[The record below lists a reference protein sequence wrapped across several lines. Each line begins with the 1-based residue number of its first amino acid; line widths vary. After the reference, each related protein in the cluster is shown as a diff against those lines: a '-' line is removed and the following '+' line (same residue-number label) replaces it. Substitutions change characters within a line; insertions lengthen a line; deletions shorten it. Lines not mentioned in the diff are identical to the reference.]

1 MHLQSLSS
9 KGPPRF
15 ADVSPAPIISAAI
28 PTSAQKPM
36 TPSGYTLFLRDETLV
51 LRALSDDANDGFFNI
66 DRVPNTP
73 HAIEHLRQYGMALAR
88 QAKVT
93 FTDFTLTTP
102 SPPTK
107 SAPKKPRKLI
117 CLSTTCRAV
126 RHRARKCGFTLKSR
140 DNAYR
145 LMVGTEIIL
154 AGTLECISAYLAV
167 QDVPSK
173 PMPPRIL
180 STTYDAIA
188 KRARRRAYIVR
199 KTRLGYTMM
208 RGNMVVVAGKLIDIA
223 TYLEVH
229 T

>member
-1 MHLQSLSS
+1 
-9 KGPPRF
+9 
-15 ADVSPAPIISAAI
+15 
-28 PTSAQKPM
+28 M

-66 DRVPNTP
+66 DRLPNTP

-88 QAKVT
+88 EARVT
-93 FTDFTLTTP
+93 FTDFTMTIT
-102 SPPTK
+102 PTK

-117 CLSTTCRAV
+117 CLSMTCRAV

-145 LMVGTEIIL
+145 LMVGTDLIL

-173 PMPPRIL
+173 PTPPRIL

-188 KRARRRAYIVR
+188 KRARRRGYIVR
-199 KTRLGYTMM
+199 KTRLGYTMT
-208 RGNMVVVAGKLIDIA
+208 RGNTVA
-223 TYLEVH
+223 V
-229 T
+229 

>member
-1 MHLQSLSS
+1 M
-9 KGPPRF
+9 P
-15 ADVSPAPIISAAI
+15 
-28 PTSAQKPM
+28 
-36 TPSGYTLFLRDETLV
+36 
-51 LRALSDDANDGFFNI
+51 
-66 DRVPNTP
+66 
-73 HAIEHLRQYGMALAR
+73 QYDLPCC
-88 QAKVT
+88 
-93 FTDFTLTTP
+93 P
-102 SPPTK
+102 SP
-107 SAPKKPRKLI
+107 S
-117 CLSTTCRAV
+117 
-126 RHRARKCGFTLKSR
+126 RKCGFTLKSR

-145 LMVGTEIIL
+145 LLVGTDVIL

-173 PMPPRIL
+173 PTPPRIL

-223 TYLEVH
+223 TYLEAH

>member
-1 MHLQSLSS
+1 
-9 KGPPRF
+9 
-15 ADVSPAPIISAAI
+15 
-28 PTSAQKPM
+28 M
-36 TPSGYTLFLRDETLV
+36 TPNGYTLFLRDETLV

-66 DRVPNTP
+66 DRLPNTP

-88 QAKVT
+88 EARVT
-93 FTDFTLTTP
+93 FTDFTMTIT
-102 SPPTK
+102 PTK

-117 CLSTTCRAV
+117 CLSMTCRAV

-145 LMVGTEIIL
+145 LMVGTDLIL

-173 PMPPRIL
+173 PTPPRIL

-188 KRARRRAYIVR
+188 KRARRRGYIVR
-199 KTRLGYTMM
+199 KTRLGYTMT
-208 RGNMVVVAGKLIDIA
+208 RGNTVAVTGKLIDIA
-223 TYLEVH
+223 TYLEAHHDEYPHRVIRPS
-229 T
+229 

>member
-1 MHLQSLSS
+1 
-9 KGPPRF
+9 
-15 ADVSPAPIISAAI
+15 
-28 PTSAQKPM
+28 M

-88 QAKVT
+88 QAKVP
-93 FTDFTLTTP
+93 FTDFTQTTP

-107 SAPKKPRKLI
+107 SVPKKPRKLI

-126 RHRARKCGFTLKSR
+126 RHRATKCGFTLKSR

-145 LMVGTEIIL
+145 LMVGTDLIL

-173 PMPPRIL
+173 PTPAAHSEHHL
-180 STTYDAIA
+180 
-188 KRARRRAYIVR
+188 RRYR
-199 KTRLGYTMM
+199 KTSQTPSLYRAQNQVGLHDDAREYGSC
-208 RGNMVVVAGKLIDIA
+208 GGQID
-223 TYLEVH
+223 
-229 T
+229 

>member
-1 MHLQSLSS
+1 
-9 KGPPRF
+9 
-15 ADVSPAPIISAAI
+15 
-28 PTSAQKPM
+28 M

-93 FTDFTLTTP
+93 FTDFTLTIP
-102 SPPTK
+102 APPTK

-117 CLSTTCRAV
+117 CLSMTCRAV

-145 LMVGTEIIL
+145 LMVGTDLIL

-173 PMPPRIL
+173 PTPPRIL

-188 KRARRRAYIVR
+188 KRARRRGYIVR
-199 KTRLGYTMM
+199 KTRLGYTMT
-208 RGNMVVVAGKLIDIA
+208 RGNTVAVTGKLIDIA
-223 TYLEVH
+223 TYLEAHHDEYPHRVIRPS
-229 T
+229 

>member
-1 MHLQSLSS
+1 
-9 KGPPRF
+9 
-15 ADVSPAPIISAAI
+15 
-28 PTSAQKPM
+28 M

-66 DRVPNTP
+66 DRLPNTP

-88 QAKVT
+88 EARVT
-93 FTDFTLTTP
+93 FTDFTMTIT
-102 SPPTK
+102 PTK

-145 LMVGTEIIL
+145 LMVGTDLIL

-173 PMPPRIL
+173 PTPPRIL

-188 KRARRRAYIVR
+188 KRARRRGYIVR
-199 KTRLGYTMM
+199 KTRLGYTMT
-208 RGNMVVVAGKLIDIA
+208 RGNTV
-223 TYLEVH
+223 
-229 T
+229 

>member
-1 MHLQSLSS
+1 MSWAS
-9 KGPPRF
+9 
-15 ADVSPAPIISAAI
+15 
-28 PTSAQKPM
+28 
-36 TPSGYTLFLRDETLV
+36 
-51 LRALSDDANDGFFNI
+51 
-66 DRVPNTP
+66 RVVKSCEYCW
-73 HAIEHLRQYGMALAR
+73 A
-88 QAKVT
+88 
-93 FTDFTLTTP
+93 DFTQTTP
-102 SPPTK
+102 APPTK
-107 SAPKKPRKLI
+107 SAPKKPRKPI

-173 PMPPRIL
+173 PTPPRIL

-199 KTRLGYTMM
+199 KTRLGYTMT
-208 RGNMVVVAGKLIDIA
+208 RGKQIVAPALCAGKRTACAVARATPTLLTPLAVETSPFVAGPP
-223 TYLEVH
+223 
-229 T
+229 